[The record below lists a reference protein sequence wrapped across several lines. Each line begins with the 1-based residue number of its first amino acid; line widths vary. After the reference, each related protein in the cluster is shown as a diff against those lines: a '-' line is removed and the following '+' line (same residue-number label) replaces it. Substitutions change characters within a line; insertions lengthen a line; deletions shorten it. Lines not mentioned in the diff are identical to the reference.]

1 MSTCHCGSGRPFAEC
16 CQPILLDE
24 RLPATAEELMR
35 ARYTAYVTDRI
46 DFLGASLHPEQRPE
60 YDEVATR
67 RWARQ
72 SEWLRLEV
80 VSSEAGGPADE
91 RGSVEFVASYREKG
105 AVHHHHEVSEFRK
118 LDGRWYFTE
127 GRLVPPTTQRRETP
141 KVGRNDPCP
150 CGSGKKYKKC
160 CGK

>member
-16 CQPILLDE
+16 CQPILLNE
-24 RLPATAEELMR
+24 RLAATAEELMR

-46 DFLGASLHPEQRPE
+46 DFLGASLHPERRPE
-60 YDEVATR
+60 YDEAATR

-72 SEWLRLEV
+72 SEWLSLEM

-105 AVHHHHEVSEFRK
+105 VVHQHHEVSEFRK
-118 LDGRWYFTE
+118 LDGRWFFTE
-127 GRLVPPTTQRRETP
+127 GRLVPPKTQHRATP

-160 CGK
+160 CGG

>member
-24 RLPATAEELMR
+24 RLAATAEDLMR
-35 ARYTAYVTDRI
+35 ARYTAYVIDRI
-46 DFLGASLHPEQRPE
+46 DFLGASLHPEHRRE
-60 YDEVATR
+60 YDEAATR

-72 SEWLRLEV
+72 SEWLSLEV

-105 AVHHHHEVSEFRK
+105 PCITTTRLANSASSTAVGTSLRGAWSRPRHSTA
-118 LDGRWYFTE
+118 D
-127 GRLVPPTTQRRETP
+127 P
-141 KVGRNDPCP
+141 KGWPQ
-150 CGSGKKYKKC
+150 
-160 CGK
+160 